1 MPRRP
6 DPFTQETRDGA
17 EYRVE
22 RLEEE
27 RERLERRRVW
37 AMRRGDAREVRRLT
51 ERLDAIEE
59 AIDADVTPGR
69 QPGRHDWHR
78 YPIPR

>member
-6 DPFTQETRDGA
+6 DLFAYELREGA

-27 RERLERRRVW
+27 RELLNRRLTW
-37 AMRRGDAREVRRLT
+37 AMRRGDDAAVERLVQ
-51 ERLDAIEE
+51 RLDAIEE
-59 AIDADVTPGR
+59 AIDADLTPGR
-69 QPGRHDWHR
+69 PPNKFDHHWR
-78 YPIPR
+78 

>member
-6 DPFTQETRDGA
+6 DPFAYELREGA

-27 RERLERRRVW
+27 RERLERRRTW
-37 AMRRGDAREVRRLT
+37 AVQRGDAQAVRRLT
-51 ERLDAIEE
+51 ERLQALEE
-59 AIDADVTPGR
+59 AIDADVSPGCPPNKFEPWR
-69 QPGRHDWHR
+69 R
-78 YPIPR
+78 YR